1 MSKRCRDSNYFQIVI
16 KKRFI
21 NGLKNFLGIMSSLIK
36 LENVY
41 KVYRLE
47 GGEVPAINGI
57 SLSINQGDFVALIGP
72 SGSGK
77 STAMNLVG
85 CLDTASKGNI
95 FLGKHNI
102 KNLSESDL
110 AQVRGKQIGF
120 IFQTFNLIPSL
131 NALDNVALPMM
142 FQGASRSVRMSKAQ
156 KLLEQVGLADRMHHL
171 PNQLSG
177 GQRQRVAIARA
188 LVNNPEIILAD
199 EPTGNLDTK
208 TGEEIMKML
217 KDLNQQG
224 KTIILVTHNPDL
236 TKLANKVIRLKDGK
250 IVENDKKSK
259 SLGGKK

>member
-1 MSKRCRDSNYFQIVI
+1 MAP
-16 KKRFI
+16 
-21 NGLKNFLGIMSSLIK
+21 LIK
-36 LENVY
+36 LQNVHKIY
-41 KVYRLE
+41 HLDGV
-47 GGEVPAINGI
+47 EVSAINGI

-85 CLDTASKGNI
+85 CLDTATKGDI

-102 KNLSESDL
+102 QNLSESDL

-142 FQGASRSVRMSKAQ
+142 FQNVSRTVRKTKAQ
-156 KLLEQVGLADRMHHL
+156 KLLEQVGLANRMHHL

-188 LVNNPEIILAD
+188 LVNDPEIILAD

-208 TGEEIMKML
+208 TGEEIMKLL
-217 KDLNQQG
+217 KDLNKQG

-236 TKLANKVIRLKDGK
+236 TKLANKIIKLKDGRV
-250 IVENDKKSK
+250 VEDVKKNSK
-259 SLGGKK
+259 SSIGG

>member
-1 MSKRCRDSNYFQIVI
+1 
-16 KKRFI
+16 
-21 NGLKNFLGIMSSLIK
+21 MSSLIK

-41 KVYRLE
+41 KIYSL
-47 GGEVPAINGI
+47 GGVEVPAINGI
-57 SLSINQGDFVALIGP
+57 SLSINQGEFVALIGP

-85 CLDTASKGNI
+85 CLDTATKGNI

-102 KNLSESDL
+102 QHLSESDL
-110 AQVRGKQIGF
+110 AQVRGKKIGF

-131 NALDNVALPMM
+131 NALENVALPMM
-142 FQGASRSVRMSKAQ
+142 FQGASRDIRNTKAK
-156 KLLEQVGLADRMHHL
+156 KLLEQVGLANRMHHL

-188 LVNNPEIILAD
+188 LVNDPEIILAD

-208 TGEEIMKML
+208 TGDEIMKML
-217 KDLNQQG
+217 QDLNQQG

-236 TKLANKVIRLKDGK
+236 TKLANKVIKLKDGK
-250 IVENDKKSK
+250 VIEGLKLSKDVNKSSK
-259 SLGGKK
+259 SSLGG

>member
-1 MSKRCRDSNYFQIVI
+1 MSI
-16 KKRFI
+16 
-21 NGLKNFLGIMSSLIK
+21 LIK
-36 LENVY
+36 LENVH
-41 KVYRLE
+41 KIYRLE

-57 SLSINQGDFVALIGP
+57 SLNINQGDFVALIGP

-85 CLDTASKGNI
+85 CLDTATTGNI

-102 KNLSESDL
+102 QNLSESDL

-131 NALDNVALPMM
+131 NALENVALPMM
-142 FQGASRSVRMSKAQ
+142 FQGVSRSTRTTKAQ
-156 KLLEQVGLADRMHHL
+156 KLLEQVGLADRMRHL

-188 LVNNPEIILAD
+188 LVNDPEIILAD

-208 TGEEIMKML
+208 TGDEIMKML
-217 KDLNQQG
+217 KELNKQG

-236 TKLANKVIRLKDGK
+236 TKLANKVIKLKDGK
-250 IVENDKKSK
+250 IV
-259 SLGGKK
+259 GGKNESS